1 MRAMSKFIIFANS
14 FKGALPE
21 EAMGTMTAMAT
32 LCIQH
37 NSFTGVLPESGLRV
51 MRTMILLYVHD
62 NRFTGT
68 LPNRVVAGIE
78 ALSAQNNDFEGKIS
92 QTQCA
97 RAFKS
102 LAIYVS

>member
-1 MRAMSKFIIFANS
+1 MRAVSRFVINVNG

-21 EAMGTMTAMAT
+21 EGMGTMTTMAT
-32 LCIQH
+32 LAIQH
-37 NSFTGVLPESGLRV
+37 NGFTGVLPESGLQV
-51 MRTMILLYVHD
+51 MRTMLVSYVYD

-78 ALSAQNNDFEGKIS
+78 ALSAQENKFEGKIS

-97 RAFKS
+97 RTFES
-102 LAIYVS
+102 STIRVM